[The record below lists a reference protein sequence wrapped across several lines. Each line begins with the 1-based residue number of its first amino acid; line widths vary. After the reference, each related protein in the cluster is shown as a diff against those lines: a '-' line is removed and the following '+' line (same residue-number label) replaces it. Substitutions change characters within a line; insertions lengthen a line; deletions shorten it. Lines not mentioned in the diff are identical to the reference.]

1 MAKRAFDLLV
11 LEGLRRTKVIDEEW
25 QSHRRH
31 LPPPPAFL
39 SLLHQPRAVAVPWL
53 WERPMDLMS
62 RDALYRE
69 LPSLTTERL
78 LLRKLTPADVADVY
92 EYCSD
97 PEVARFMRWDVHE
110 SPERT
115 SAVVEDI
122 LARYE
127 RGTGGPWGIE
137 HRGDR
142 KLIGTL
148 MLGWP
153 NNGDGWADLG
163 YAIHRAYWNRGLM
176 TEALREVIRFAFTRT
191 ELNRVQAI
199 CEPENVGSCR
209 ALEKVGLTLE
219 GTLREWQF
227 YKGRHRDLRMYAAL
241 RREWTG

>member
-1 MAKRAFDLLV
+1 MDLL
-11 LEGLRRTKVIDEEW
+11 
-25 QSHRRH
+25 
-31 LPPPPAFL
+31 
-39 SLLHQPRAVAVPWL
+39 
-53 WERPMDLMS
+53 S

-69 LPSLTTERL
+69 LPSLETERL
-78 LLRKLTPADVADVY
+78 LLRKLAASDVADVY

-110 SPERT
+110 SPER
-115 SAVVEDI
+115 SRVVVDDI

-127 RGTGGPWGIE
+127 RGAGGPWGIE

-142 KLIGTL
+142 KLIGTV

-153 NNGDGWADLG
+153 DNGDGWADMG

-176 TEALREVIRFAFTRT
+176 TEALREVVRFAFTRT
-191 ELNRVQAI
+191 SLNRVQAI

-209 ALEKVGLTLE
+209 ALEKTGLVLE

-227 YKGRHRDLRMYAAL
+227 YKGKHRDLRMYAVL
-241 RREWTG
+241 RREWRG